1 MLNRPHSF
9 GGGCVDM
16 EPMLDLGIAA
26 PVQLH
31 IPSHAITRFQ
41 GRIVRTV
48 DCWFFVGAISSPDG
62 YGRFTFTTGGKKVT
76 LSAHR
81 FAALIAY
88 NVLPPTA
95 IIEHRCNEPLCVR
108 VHPEHVC
115 VSTQADNLAWAVAS
129 GRAAGPKKIVDSNR
143 RVERSRAV
151 RQLLHTGWNEQDYA
165 AIINAYST
173 LTTPTPN
180 PNQMTIEFNEV
191 QSLEGG

>member
-1 MLNRPHSF
+1 M
-9 GGGCVDM
+9 
-16 EPMLDLGIAA
+16 
-26 PVQLH
+26 
-31 IPSHAITRFQ
+31 
-41 GRIVRTV
+41 
-48 DCWFFVGAISSPDG
+48 
-62 YGRFTFTTGGKKVT
+62 
-76 LSAHR
+76 
-81 FAALIAY
+81 
-88 NVLPPTA
+88 
-95 IIEHRCNEPLCVR
+95 
-108 VHPEHVC
+108 
-115 VSTQADNLAWAVAS
+115 AS